1 MKKGVI
7 LNLQRMS
14 TEDGP
19 GIRTTVFF
27 KGCTLKCRWCHNPE
41 SIDFAKEHEW
51 FEMRCIRCGT
61 CVNVCPE
68 GAVSFQND
76 KLVIDKALCKSCLK
90 CAEECPSNALE
101 AKGSDWTVESLFD
114 ELIKDKAYFGQDGG
128 VTLSGGEV
136 LAQAE
141 FAAELLKKSKAEGV
155 HTAVDTCGYV
165 KYENIKKVIKYADLF
180 LFDLKLMDEAMHQK
194 YTGASNKLIL
204 ENFEK
209 LSAEAKKKGAKIWI
223 RTPLIP
229 NVTDTD
235 ENIKAIAEFIE
246 KTGADAV
253 ERWELLSFNNLCE
266 SKYQRMGKQWDFKGL
281 KKQSSEKLDNIQS
294 ITLKYDSLKDK
305 AFVTGR

>member
-27 KGCTLKCRWCHNPE
+27 KGCTLKCKWCHNPE

-51 FEMRCIRCGT
+51 FEMRCIRCET

-68 GAVSFQND
+68 SAVSFQDD
-76 KLVIDKALCKSCLK
+76 KLLIDKALCKSCLK

-101 AKGSDWTVESLFD
+101 AKGSDRTADDLFD
-114 ELIKDKAYFGQDGG
+114 EVIKDKAYFGTDGG

-136 LAQAE
+136 LAQAD
-141 FAAELLKKSKAEGV
+141 FAAELLKKLKAQGI

-165 KYENIKKVIKYADLF
+165 KYENIKKVLEYTDLF
-180 LFDLKLMDEAMHQK
+180 LFDIKLMDQEQHQK
-194 YTGASNKLIL
+194 YTGASNKVIL

-209 LSAEAKKKGAKIWI
+209 LSSDAKTTGAKIWI

-235 ENIKAIAEFIE
+235 ENINAIAEFIE
-246 KTGADAV
+246 KVGTESID
-253 ERWELLSFNNLCE
+253 RWELLSFNNLCE
-266 SKYQRMGKQWDFKGL
+266 SKYQRLDKDWDFKGL
-281 KKQSSEKLDNIQS
+281 KKQSSEKLDNIQN
-294 ITLKYDSLKDK
+294 ITSKYAGLKDK